1 MQPGRP
7 FHWAPKS
14 LPNVFSKEYSQV
26 FPLTLNT
33 DDPRF
38 RAGLER
44 MRQFQVARDALA
56 GQRGPIAAI
65 KKLGYLVRSGLT
77 FARLFLLP
85 TQPNTIPDQVRMQP
99 AW

>member
-1 MQPGRP
+1 MDVTE
-7 FHWAPKS
+7 FDYT
-14 LPNVFSKEYSQV
+14 VFDITTEISRQV

-38 RAGLER
+38 RAGLET
-44 MRQFQVARDALA
+44 MRRLQVARDALE
-56 GQRGPIAAI
+56 GQRGPLVML
-65 KKLGYLVRSGLT
+65 KKLGYMMGSGLT

-85 TQPNTIPDQVRMQP
+85 TQPNAMPDQVRMQP

>member
-1 MQPGRP
+1 MDVTEFDYQ
-7 FHWAPKS
+7 
-14 LPNVFSKEYSQV
+14 VFDITTEISRQV

-44 MRQFQVARDALA
+44 MRELQMGRDALEGKA
-56 GQRGPIAAI
+56 GIAA
-65 KKLGYLVRSGLT
+65 KAKRLGLGALFGLT
-77 FARLFLLP
+77 FVRLYLLP
-85 TQPNTIPDQVRMQP
+85 TQPNAMPEQVCMQP

>member
-1 MQPGRP
+1 M
-7 FHWAPKS
+7 
-14 LPNVFSKEYSQV
+14 

-33 DDPRF
+33 DDSRF

-44 MRQFQVARDALA
+44 MRALQVARDALE
-56 GQRGPIAAI
+56 GQRGLVVML
-65 KKLGYLVRSGLT
+65 KKLGYMVGSGLT

-85 TQPNTIPDQVRMQP
+85 TEANTIPGQVRMQP